1 MLEETLT
8 AIKTE
13 GGEILDNYDFSGLF
27 YGFIRAPECLQI
39 TKTPK
44 TQALAPSRS
53 SPQSEVQAAK
63 CLEDKDQDLQFNFFF
78 FLYKFVKW

>member
-63 CLEDKDQDLQFNFFF
+63 CRVLKIKTKTCNLTFFF
-78 FLYKFVKW
+78 SL

>member
-1 MLEETLT
+1 MVLYL
-8 AIKTE
+8 
-13 GGEILDNYDFSGLF
+13 
-27 YGFIRAPECLQI
+27 PECLQI

-53 SPQSEVQAAK
+53 SPQSQAQAAK

-78 FLYKFVKW
+78 FFLSSWNGEGCIHTKDKEITKAR